1 MKELGPLIPKWSNL
15 LSSDKYSSIYSIF
28 CAQFSLVFGTF
39 LYKIWKHVFTENVSS
54 RKISEYMI
62 WELNFNQNPAKIVDV
77 CLRYPPFR
85 IFWKKIWSWEWS
97 HWKADEICYI
107 LEGAQI
113 FETFFDQVFFQTLY
127 FNVIFRHIIVA
138 P

>member
-1 MKELGPLIPKWSNL
+1 M
-15 LSSDKYSSIYSIF
+15 
-28 CAQFSLVFGTF
+28 SLQGS
-39 LYKIWKHVFTENVSS
+39 K
-54 RKISEYMI
+54 
-62 WELNFNQNPAKIVDV
+62 VDV
-77 CLRYPPFR
+77 ELVANLQCKSKACFLAYFRQFKIRRMFTLQLQRQKSKQLRP
-85 IFWKKIWSWEWS
+85 WEWS

-127 FNVIFRHIIVA
+127 FNVIFRHVIFV